1 MKYIKRK
8 IEDEILYNLQNK
20 HKVVV
25 VYGTRRVGKT
35 ELLHQII
42 KQYGEEKAMLLNGE
56 DVEHAEM
63 LAVRSSNAYK
73 RLLGGKS
80 LLVIDEVQAIAEI
93 GIKLKV
99 LIDSQPD
106 LKILVSGSSSFD
118 LNNEIGEPLVGRKLE
133 YFLYPFA
140 QMELSRYEDYLQT
153 RSNLEERLIFGSYPE
168 IYLMKDRD
176 EKIKYLRDLVNAYLM
191 KDILAY
197 EGIKKRDV
205 IFNLL
210 KLIAFRVGS
219 EVSLEGIGRD
229 LQISKN
235 TVQRYLDLL
244 SKVFIIYRVSG
255 FSKNLDNEVT
265 KMSKWYFYDNGI
277 RNALIS
283 NFNPLTVRDDVGK
296 LWENYFLSER
306 VKYQSCNDLLVEN
319 YFWRHKS
326 KQEIDWVEARGD
338 KLDAFELKWEKSKVK
353 VPPQWAK
360 AYPDS
365 SFTVIDKE
373 NYLDY
378 ILDD

>member
-1 MKYIKRK
+1 MEYLKRR

-35 ELLHQII
+35 ELLNQII
-42 KQYGEEKAMLLNGE
+42 RRFGVEKTLLLNGE
-56 DVEHAEM
+56 DVEHAEL
-63 LAVRSSNAYK
+63 LAVRSASAYK
-73 RLLGGKS
+73 RLLVDKS
-80 LLVIDEVQAIAEI
+80 LLVIDEAQAIAEI

-99 LIDSQPD
+99 LIDSQSD

-118 LNNEIGEPLVGRKLE
+118 LNNEIGEPLVGRKME

-140 QMELSRYEDYLQT
+140 QLELASSEDYLKT
-153 RSNLEERLIFGSYPE
+153 RSMLGERMIFGSYPE
-168 IYLMKDRD
+168 VYLMKSQD
-176 EKIKYLRDLVNAYLM
+176 EKIQYLKDLVNAYLM

-219 EVSLEGIGRD
+219 EISLEGVGRD

-235 TVQRYLDLL
+235 TVQRYLDVL
-244 SKVFIIYRVSG
+244 SKVFIIYRVGG

-265 KMSKWYFYDNGI
+265 KKAKWYFFDNGI

-306 VKYQSCNDLLVEN
+306 IKYQSYTHMYAEN

-326 KQEIDWVEARGD
+326 KQEVDWVEVMGD
-338 KLDAFELKWEKSKVK
+338 KLDSFELKWNKSKVK
-353 VPPQWAK
+353 VPPQWSK
-360 AYPDS
+360 AYPES
-365 SFTVIDKE
+365 SFVFVDKE

-378 ILDD
+378 IT

>member
-1 MKYIKRK
+1 MEYLKRK

-35 ELLHQII
+35 ELLNQII
-42 KQYGEEKAMLLNGE
+42 RRFGVEKTLLLNGE
-56 DVEHAEM
+56 DVEHAEL
-63 LAVRSSNAYK
+63 LAVRSASAYK
-73 RLLGGKS
+73 RLLVDKS
-80 LLVIDEVQAIAEI
+80 LLVIDEAQAIAEI

-99 LIDSQPD
+99 LIDSQSE

-118 LNNEIGEPLVGRKLE
+118 LNNEIGEPLVGRKME

-140 QMELSRYEDYLQT
+140 QLELASSEDYLKT
-153 RSNLEERLIFGSYPE
+153 RSMLGERMIFGSYPE
-168 IYLMKDRD
+168 VYLMKSQD
-176 EKIKYLRDLVNAYLM
+176 EKIQYLKDLVNAYLM

-219 EVSLEGIGRD
+219 EISLEGVGRD

-235 TVQRYLDLL
+235 TVQRYLDVL
-244 SKVFIIYRVSG
+244 SKVFIIYRVGG

-265 KMSKWYFYDNGI
+265 KKAKWYFFDNGI

-306 VKYQSCNDLLVEN
+306 IKYQSYTHMYAEN

-326 KQEIDWVEARGD
+326 KQEVDWVEVMGD
-338 KLDAFELKWEKSKVK
+338 KLDAFELKWNKSKVK
-353 VPPQWAK
+353 VPPQWSK
-360 AYPDS
+360 AYPES
-365 SFTVIDKE
+365 SFVFVDKE

-378 ILDD
+378 IT

>member
-1 MKYIKRK
+1 MEYLKRK

-35 ELLHQII
+35 ELLNQII
-42 KQYGEEKAMLLNGE
+42 RRFGVEKTLLLNGE
-56 DVEHAEM
+56 DVEHAEL
-63 LAVRSSNAYK
+63 LAVRSASAYK
-73 RLLGGKS
+73 RLLVDKS
-80 LLVIDEVQAIAEI
+80 LLVIDEAQAIAEI

-99 LIDSQPD
+99 LIDSQSD

-118 LNNEIGEPLVGRKLE
+118 LNNEIGEPLVGRKME

-140 QMELSRYEDYLQT
+140 QLELASSEDYLKT
-153 RSNLEERLIFGSYPE
+153 RSMLGERMIFGSYPE
-168 IYLMKDRD
+168 VYLMKSQD
-176 EKIKYLRDLVNAYLM
+176 EKIQYLKDLVNAYLM

-219 EVSLEGIGRD
+219 EISLEGVGRD

-235 TVQRYLDLL
+235 TVQRYLDVL
-244 SKVFIIYRVSG
+244 SKVFIIYRVGG

-265 KMSKWYFYDNGI
+265 KKAKWYFFDNGI

-306 VKYQSCNDLLVEN
+306 IKYQSYTHMYAEN

-326 KQEIDWVEARGD
+326 KQEVDWVEVMGD
-338 KLDAFELKWEKSKVK
+338 KLDAFELKWNKSKVK
-353 VPPQWAK
+353 VPPQWSK
-360 AYPDS
+360 AYPES
-365 SFTVIDKE
+365 SFVFVDKE

-378 ILDD
+378 IT